1 MSFFDVLSEMLVILF
16 AIVAG
21 IVAKRLGY
29 LGGETDQKLSKL
41 LLNITMPAMI
51 LASVITGDEL
61 PEASVILSVL
71 EVAAVFYVLS
81 FAVALLVPRFL
92 SGTPAQKGVWRYALS
107 FPNVGFIGYPVAV
120 ALFGEGALFY
130 AVVLVLPFNLLS
142 YSLGPLMLAGATR
155 FRWQQLLSPCIVSS
169 VAALVLALTRLQPPA
184 LVGEMLDFVGD
195 ITVPLSLLVVGS
207 FLADIPAGK
216 VFHSPEAVVPVGPAA
231 VGDADSAV
239 PDSADHGC
247 GGPGAGHCRDPDGHA
262 CGGER
267 HPFEHG
273 IRRRHRLYGPDHL
286 PDHPGLYPDHSH
298 HSGTAAVTERHTKG
312 GTVCPERSSCPRET
326 PAGH

>member
-51 LASVITGDEL
+51 VASVITGDEL

-71 EVAAVFYVLS
+71 VVGAVFYVLA
-81 FAVALLVPRFL
+81 FAFALAVPHFL
-92 SGTPAQKGVWRYALS
+92 PGTAAQKGVWRFALA

-130 AVVLVLPFNLLS
+130 AVILVLPFNLLA

-155 FRWQQLLSPCIVSS
+155 FRWQQLLSPCIVAS
-169 VAALVLALTRLQPPA
+169 VLGLVLALARLRPPA

-216 VFHSPEAVVPVGPAA
+216 VFHSAKLWLLSALRLLVTPVVLCLILRAMHVEDL
-231 VGDADSAV
+231 VL
-239 PDSADHGC
+239 
-247 GGPGAGHCRDPDGHA
+247 
-262 CGGER
+262 
-267 HPFEHG
+267 G
-273 IRRRHRLYGPDHL
+273 I
-286 PDHPGLYPDHSH
+286 
-298 HSGTAAVTERHTKG
+298 AVTQMAMPVAVNGTLLSMEYG
-312 GTVCPERSSCPRET
+312 GDTACMAQITFLTTLGSILTIPII
-326 PAGH
+326 AALLL

>member
-169 VAALVLALTRLQPPA
+169 VAALVLALTRLRPPA

-216 VFHSPEAVVPVGPAA
+216 VFHSPKLWFLSVLRLLVMPTVLCLILRAMHVEDLVL
-231 VGDADSAV
+231 
-239 PDSADHGC
+239 
-247 GGPGAGHCRDPDGHA
+247 
-262 CGGER
+262 
-267 HPFEHG
+267 G
-273 IRRRHRLYGPDHL
+273 I
-286 PDHPGLYPDHSH
+286 
-298 HSGTAAVTERHTKG
+298 AVTQMAMPVAVNGTLLSMEYG
-312 GTVCPERSSCPRET
+312 GDTACMAQITFLPTLGSILTIPII
-326 PAGH
+326 AALLL